1 MRPVPKLLRTIL
13 LLLGRIAMRRIGS
26 WVCVVCLLITTAI
39 PAETDEPIEVSIWIR
54 TRVGPGNHVL
64 GRSQIPN
71 RNGHFLGGFLPRF
84 ACGPYS
90 HYGWLGSRVVSV
102 LDSGAEGPW
111 FKSQPQRCSHPLC
124 LCSPSSKIG
133 SSPLKGCG
141 GNCRP
146 GGK

>member
-1 MRPVPKLLRTIL
+1 M
-13 LLLGRIAMRRIGS
+13 
-26 WVCVVCLLITTAI
+26 CVVCLLITTAI
-39 PAETDEPIEVSIWIR
+39 PAETDEPIEVSFWIR

-111 FKSQPQRCSHPLC
+111 FKSQPQRWRVTVLGKLFTPIVPLFT
-124 LCSPSSKIG
+124 KQQ
-133 SSPLKGCG
+133 
-141 GNCRP
+141 NW
-146 GGK
+146 